1 MAKPAPHVT
10 DAEFAVLAVLWDD
23 ANRSCPRVD
32 GRRLYPACTLADVA
46 TVQKLVQRLEKK
58 GLVRRD
64 RSERVHRFSAVLPRT
79 QFAGQQL
86 SQLAEK
92 LSGGS
97 LTPLLVHLVENNRLN
112 RRELDE
118 AARVAGLSKKAK
130 LTQSRGRHG
139 RRSFS
144 SDLQT
149 RARQRCW
156 RFVSHSSRGVWR
168 NPHLAHAVSAHRAP
182 EIGCTAALPNPG

>member
-10 DAEFAVLAVLWDD
+10 DAEFAVLTAVWDEPD
-23 ANRSCPRVD
+23 
-32 GRRLYPACTLADVA
+32 RRARELTELLYPACTLADVA

-64 RSERVHRFSAVLPRT
+64 RSERVHRFSAALPRT

-118 AARVAGLSKKAK
+118 LRALLASRKK
-130 LTQSRGRHG
+130 
-139 RRSFS
+139 
-144 SDLQT
+144 
-149 RARQRCW
+149 
-156 RFVSHSSRGVWR
+156 
-168 NPHLAHAVSAHRAP
+168 
-182 EIGCTAALPNPG
+182 PN

>member
-1 MAKPAPHVT
+1 MAKSAPHVT
-10 DAEFAVLAVLWDD
+10 DAEFAVLAALWDD
-23 ANRSCPRVD
+23 ADRSARELTE
-32 GRRLYPACTLADVA
+32 RLYPTCTPAEVA
-46 TVQKLVQRLEKK
+46 TVQKLVQRLERK

-97 LTPLLVHLVENNRLN
+97 LTPLLVHLVENKQLS

-118 AARVAGLSKKAK
+118 LRALLASRKK
-130 LTQSRGRHG
+130 
-139 RRSFS
+139 
-144 SDLQT
+144 
-149 RARQRCW
+149 
-156 RFVSHSSRGVWR
+156 
-168 NPHLAHAVSAHRAP
+168 
-182 EIGCTAALPNPG
+182 PN